1 MKIKYTIWSS
11 DLHIEDFL
19 FELRH
24 EFPDA
29 GEDELYQMAVAE
41 NWADRL
47 DIRYIVDEDLGAPI
61 LAVADLGL
69 WNGRKNGYK
78 LIKSGNVADCFV
90 EMGNVDD
97 ARWYIDD
104 KGELCADFAHH
115 DGVNHIRYRAIRP
128 GMKEKTVRDL
138 CAKIASQEEF
148 ERSLSRVTYRIGDR
162 VGAKLGVEACKRTA

>member
-61 LAVADLGL
+61 LAVADMGL
-69 WNGRKNGYK
+69 WNGRKSGYK
-78 LIKSGNVADCFV
+78 LIKSGNLADCFV
-90 EMGNVDD
+90 EIGSADS
-97 ARWYIDD
+97 ASWYIDER
-104 KGELCADFAHH
+104 GELCADFAHH

-162 VGAKLGVEACKRTA
+162 VGAKLGVEACKKTA